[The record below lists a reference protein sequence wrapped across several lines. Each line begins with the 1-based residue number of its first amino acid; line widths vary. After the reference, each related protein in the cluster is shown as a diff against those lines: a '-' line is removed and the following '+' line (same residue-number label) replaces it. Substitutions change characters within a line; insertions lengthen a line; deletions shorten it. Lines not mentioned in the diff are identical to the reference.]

1 MPQLVARW
9 ENARVAARTRG
20 RVLTA
25 ALDAALYRFR
35 TRCSVSESSAE
46 KLQKHSG

>member
-35 TRCSVSESSAE
+35 TRCSVSESSTE
-46 KLQKHSG
+46 KLLKHGG